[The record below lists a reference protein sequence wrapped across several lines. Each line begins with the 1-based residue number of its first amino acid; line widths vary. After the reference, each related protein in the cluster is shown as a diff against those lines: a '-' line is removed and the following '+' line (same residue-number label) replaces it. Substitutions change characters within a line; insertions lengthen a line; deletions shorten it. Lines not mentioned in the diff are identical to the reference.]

1 MYYHSTSLFLR
12 YGFLHPISGAELR
25 TIPMKVEKRGKEA
38 ICGTLGSKVL
48 AGGYRRGAYMLY
60 MKLSQ
65 RRWDCL
71 LALRKQAIATIVNI
85 ALDFDLL
92 LRDDISFPVDNENN
106 SPLYIERSDFAAR
119 TTSTC
124 VRYKLN

>member
-1 MYYHSTSLFLR
+1 
-12 YGFLHPISGAELR
+12 
-25 TIPMKVEKRGKEA
+25 
-38 ICGTLGSKVL
+38 
-48 AGGYRRGAYMLY
+48 MLY

-106 SPLYIERSDFAAR
+106 SPWVIGCSMCQEE
-119 TTSTC
+119 
-124 VRYKLN
+124 